1 VAAPFTV
8 VLRCVC
14 NVSLRHTLHVSV
26 GFSHSLTL
34 LLSWSYVS
42 VCIIFCDCFQW
53 YPRYIIVC
61 HYTSQCVIRTNIS
74 KANRRTWMVVVIL
87 PAFKKWILTRALA
100 HLWLFSAFMWYSMYF
115 VSNTKTFNVIVLQFS
130 ASNVGNSVCIY
141 IIVGVNHGEDAR
153 DVYPLR
159 YWSWYSYDTRPRFW
173 NFWHVM

>member
-1 VAAPFTV
+1 MFQSVSRIRWLCFFPDLMYQYVLFSVTV
-8 VLRCVC
+8 
-14 NVSLRHTLHVSV
+14 
-26 GFSHSLTL
+26 FSDTRDI
-34 LLSWSYVS
+34 LLSVITHHSASSELTFQKQTEEHEWLSW
-42 VCIIFCDCFQW
+42 FCL
-53 YPRYIIVC
+53 R
-61 HYTSQCVIRTNIS
+61 SRNE
-74 KANRRTWMVVVIL
+74 
-87 PAFKKWILTRALA
+87 ILTRALA